1 MNQPDSIPGTMQS
14 AASVADL
21 PGRTEV
27 SARLTSRST
36 AAKSEAST
44 PRTATRLSGRWLWLA
59 RVAWLSVA
67 TVSITSFFPSLP
79 LSFAELEQVCTGS
92 ACDLLSL
99 RPEHLPV
106 LAAWG
111 LSPAAF
117 AAYGTVLG
125 SVQNLAWYAM
135 GVLLFARQSADPR
148 ALFFSFCLM
157 LYGGGPSYQT
167 LAVAPPSWW
176 LPVTAYLFLVTFC
189 FTLFLV
195 LFPTGQF
202 VPRWTRWLALAWIVV
217 QVPTSFFPDSPL
229 SEATWPSAVQAL
241 VLLGFFGSFIV
252 AQVHRYGWRST
263 PLERQQTKWVL
274 LALGVL
280 LLLIVARGPVG
291 TLVLGGE
298 APPLWLVLVVGN
310 AFALATILVPLS
322 IAAAIL
328 RYRLWEI
335 DRLLNR
341 SLVYGALIASIVG
354 LYVLLVGAL
363 GVLFRSS
370 ENPLI
375 AILATGLVAL
385 LFHPLRQRVQ
395 RGINRLMYGER
406 DDPSAV
412 LARLGQRLEATL
424 APEAVLPT
432 IVQTVQDALRLP
444 YVAIVLSQGETFEV
458 AVSTGKPVQDTL
470 SLPLVYQGETVGQF
484 LVGART
490 PGEAFSA
497 ADRHVLHTIAYQAGA
512 AVHTVRLTTALQRS
526 RQHLVTAREEE
537 RRRLRRD
544 LHDGLG
550 PALATLALQ
559 AEAAHDLLPA
569 EPEQS
574 AAYLADLITQAHS
587 ALADIR
593 RLVYALRPPALDA
606 LGLVGALKEQAT
618 QYARQDLA
626 ILVDA
631 PECLPPLPAAVEVA
645 AYRILQEALTN
656 VVRHAQARTCTVS
669 LHVNDALDLVV
680 TDDGRGFPTDCH
692 AGVGLPSMRERAAEL
707 GGTCQITS
715 TPGQGTCLRVCLPRQ
730 IG

>member
-341 SLVYGALIASIVG
+341 SLVYGALIASIV
-354 LYVLLVGAL
+354 
-363 GVLFRSS
+363 
-370 ENPLI
+370 
-375 AILATGLVAL
+375 
-385 LFHPLRQRVQ
+385 Q

-432 IVQTVQDALRLP
+432 IVQTVRDALRLP

-618 QYARQDLA
+618 QYARQGLS

-656 VVRHAQARTCTVS
+656 VVRHAQACTCTVS